1 MTTLLPIVL
10 SAKKGNWQAFAG
22 RQSQESFLRLATKVL
37 ERDDYSCR
45 YCGFKSQQF
54 QVVVNIDQNYQN
66 NDLSNLATACSLCSP
81 CFFMDALGKNT
92 KGFGTVIYLPEISQ
106 ADLNHFCRALFCSML
121 RDSPYKGK
129 LQAVYLSLS
138 DRAQAVETLFGTGTQ
153 TPMLFGQTLIDSE
166 LTSEQ
171 KNHPL
176 FFDLKLLPIRKFFQE
191 EATYWKST
199 VFANIPL

>member
-10 SAKKGNWQAFAG
+10 SAKKGHWQAFAG
-22 RQSQESFLRLATKVL
+22 RQSQESFLRLASKVL

-81 CFFMDALGKNT
+81 CFFIDALGKHT
-92 KGFGTVIYLPEISQ
+92 KGFGTIIYLPEISQ

-138 DRAQAVETLFGTGTQ
+138 ERAQAVETLFGKDTQ
-153 TPMLFGQTLIDSE
+153 IPMLFGQTLIDSE
-166 LTSEQ
+166 LSPAQ
-171 KNHPL
+171 MNHPL
-176 FFDLKLLPIRKFFQE
+176 FFDLKLLPLRKFFQE